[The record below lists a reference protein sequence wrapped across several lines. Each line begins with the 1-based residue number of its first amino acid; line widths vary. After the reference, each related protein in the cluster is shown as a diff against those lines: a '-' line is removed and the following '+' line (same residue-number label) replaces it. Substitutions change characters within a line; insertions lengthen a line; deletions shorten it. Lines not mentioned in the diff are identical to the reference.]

1 MKLTLLAGCAL
12 ACVALSGC
20 ASQGAAVL
28 NDLQGCHRHYNG
40 AVTSGLA
47 GLTAPQFTG
56 SVDIECAA
64 GITTGVLIQKAP
76 ETSAKPAAVPA
87 PVAPAPVAASPPS
100 FD

>member
-1 MKLTLLAGCAL
+1 MLKTLLFAGCAL

-40 AVTSGLA
+40 AITSGLA
-47 GLTAPQFTG
+47 NLTAPQFTG

-64 GITTGVLIQKAP
+64 GITTGVLIPNAP
-76 ETSAKPAAVPA
+76 AAPVKPAAVADPA
-87 PVAPAPVAASPPS
+87 PAKP
-100 FD
+100 

>member
-1 MKLTLLAGCAL
+1 MKSTDNVVSKITLLAGLAL

-64 GITTGVLIQKAP
+64 GITTGVLIPNAP
-76 ETSAKPAAVPA
+76 ADPAKPAVVADPA
-87 PVAPAPVAASPPS
+87 PAKP
-100 FD
+100 